1 MEAQRAKNSQDGIK
15 SSGYQDGVDQVRV
28 HREWNKKETQNH
40 THACRKPDT
49 WLRWHCTSENKV
61 WTGKFI
67 MWG

>member
-49 WLRWHCTSENKV
+49 
-61 WTGKFI
+61 
-67 MWG
+67 